1 MAYLP
6 FELIEKIVVLLRD
19 DTASLC
25 ASALACRTLAIAS
38 RRHLFHVVDIHS
50 VERATR
56 LYDLAASSEDLP
68 SLIHTITL
76 VGHWEK
82 PPASESAPNSPLRV
96 NVPCIGELLPSLPRM
111 ENVKILALCK
121 FLWTSEAAYGVLPA
135 KFPSVIELR
144 LRNMRCQTFRGLT
157 SIISAFSSLDVL
169 VADQVAFNSG
179 YESPDPPPDLAP
191 PPPTLHTL
199 ELRLRRYRP
208 NSIPWRSARVLAR
221 WLSIHPAPERIR
233 TLTYT
238 GGEYDPGP
246 PLVQLLCAWGP
257 AALQHLE
264 LEITEHKGMY
274 HSRA

>member
-6 FELIEKIVVLLRD
+6 YELIAKIVDLLRD
-19 DTASLC
+19 DSASLC

-38 RRHLFHVVDIHS
+38 RRHLFHVVNIHS

-56 LYDLAASSEDLP
+56 LDFLVASSKDLP

-82 PPASESAPNSPLRV
+82 PPASGSAPSPPLV
-96 NVPCIGELLPSLPRM
+96 NVPRIGELLSSLPRL
-111 ENVKILALCK
+111 ESVRILALCK
-121 FLWTSEAAYGVLPA
+121 FLWPLEAAYELLSA
-135 KFPSVIELR
+135 KFPSVTELR
-144 LRNMRCQTFRGLT
+144 LRNVRCQTFRGLT

-169 VADQVAFNSG
+169 VADQVAFTSG

-208 NSIPWRSARVLAR
+208 NSIPWKSARVLAR
-221 WLSIHPAPERIR
+221 WLSTHPAPERIH

-264 LEITEHKGMY
+264 LEITEHKGMCP
-274 HSRA
+274 SRA